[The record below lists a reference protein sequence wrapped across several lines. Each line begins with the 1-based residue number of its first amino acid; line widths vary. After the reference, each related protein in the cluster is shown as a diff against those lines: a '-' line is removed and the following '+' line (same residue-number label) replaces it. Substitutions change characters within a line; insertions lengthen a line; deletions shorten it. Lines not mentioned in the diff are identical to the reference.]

1 MYKASS
7 SSIVNTLRIKFL
19 THFSRYF
26 LSISAGYKLREILK
40 RSHLPSRVHL
50 YTISHATTRMSYVDV
65 SIVLAFTLTMIG
77 FLYYNVREMIN
88 NLPHLH
94 QPQAIN
100 INNRVIMNDSAR
112 PENMRTKGVA
122 NNFLA
127 YHSRGVKMSTT
138 EPSSPMVE

>member
-1 MYKASS
+1 M
-7 SSIVNTLRIKFL
+7 
-19 THFSRYF
+19 
-26 LSISAGYKLREILK
+26 
-40 RSHLPSRVHL
+40 
-50 YTISHATTRMSYVDV
+50 DV